1 MEATKPSL
9 IVDGDVDGDD
19 DDNNDDEYVLVG
31 CYNVSTIGC
40 SVHFDSY
47 ESMSI
52 LLPCQDKTCHTV
64 TKQTQWSSAIFIYS
78 NWWFLNPLE
87 FG

>member
-1 MEATKPSL
+1 MMEATKPSL
-9 IVDGDVDGDD
+9 ISDGDDDGDD
-19 DDNNDDEYVLVG
+19 DDDDDDDDDEYVLVG

-47 ESMSI
+47 ESMSM

-64 TKQTQWSSAIFIYS
+64 IKQTQ
-78 NWWFLNPLE
+78 
-87 FG
+87 